1 MNLFENLPVGT
12 IQAYMGDVLP
22 DGWLFCDGIEKENID
37 NKFNNL
43 LQLNIGKLNNN
54 LKYIPP
60 DYSKSAITSISDNI
74 IDKTNLL
81 LSLNLK
87 KNSVRIVHS
96 YMKNN
101 FLILD
106 HNNNLFKN
114 ECNTDNNNIIDLN
127 IIEDRPIKWI
137 IKY

>member
-1 MNLFENLPVGT
+1 MNLSENLPVGT
-12 IQAYMGDVLP
+12 IQAYMADIEP
-22 DGWLFCDGIEKENID
+22 DGWLFCDGIEKENTN
-37 NKFNNL
+37 NKFNSL
-43 LQLNIGKLNNN
+43 LQLNIGKLNDN

-87 KNSVRIVHS
+87 KYSARIVHT

-101 FLILD
+101 LLKID
-106 HNNNLFKN
+106 HTCSSN
-114 ECNTDNNNIIDLN
+114 
-127 IIEDRPIKWI
+127 
-137 IKY
+137 

>member
-1 MNLFENLPVGT
+1 MNLSENLPVGT
-12 IQAYMGDVLP
+12 IQAYMAHIEP
-22 DGWLFCDGIEKENID
+22 DGWLFCDGLEKENTN

-43 LQLNIGKLNNN
+43 LQLNIGSLNDN
-54 LKYIPP
+54 LKYVPP

-81 LSLNLK
+81 LSLHLK
-87 KNSVRIVHS
+87 KYSARIFHS

-101 FLILD
+101 LLIVD
-106 HNNNLFKN
+106 YNNNFLKN
-114 ECNTDNNNIIDLN
+114 YCNTNNNDIDLN